1 MTVRTAR
8 LFAATSNPSATTNTV
23 YTCPAGRT
31 TILKDL
37 RVVTSAGTP
46 TSGIVMLT
54 SGGVD
59 VSIIKRAWG
68 ANDVEERQ
76 GFMVLEPGDRIR
88 VFAATGELKLWG
100 SGSEL
105 DGVAP

>member
-1 MTVRTAR
+1 MA
-8 LFAATSNPSATTNTV
+8 
-23 YTCPAGRT
+23 
-31 TILKDL
+31 
-37 RVVTSAGTP
+37 TSAGTP
-46 TSGIVMLT
+46 TSGILMVT

-59 VSIIKRAWG
+59 VPVIKRAWG

-76 GFMVLEPGDRIR
+76 GFIVLEPGDRIR